1 MFVRIHRRALRSL
14 ALAALI
20 VSLVLGSLFAF
31 VGPAR
36 AATTVSVELDAPI
49 VGMTSTPDG
58 RGYWMV
64 GSDGG
69 VFTFGDARFSGSMG
83 GRHLDAPIVGMADG
97 PSNSSYWLVGS
108 DGGIFTFGD
117 AHFFGSM
124 GGKHLD
130 APIVGMASAPN
141 GNGYW
146 LVASDGG
153 VFTFG
158 DAHFFGSMGGK
169 HLDAPIV
176 GMAADR
182 ATSGYWLVASD
193 GGLFAFHSKFDGSDG
208 ADPTPAP
215 VKSIVSDAASN
226 GYWLAGETG
235 NVSTFGAAAFE
246 GDLHGILRTDPPAA
260 PASADGGR
268 VLAVAASQV
277 GQTDPYTYGPAGEAW
292 CAYFAS
298 WVYRHAGIPMPSMAD
313 AYEIGAWA
321 LANGGSLLAPSA
333 TPQVGDAV
341 LFEPPGS
348 SLAWPDQSGLNFGN
362 IEHVNI
368 VAEVL
373 PGDQIITIG
382 GNESGAVREQG
393 PYSAADASSW
403 WGQAIYAF
411 VRPPGV

>member
-1 MFVRIHRRALRSL
+1 MAS
-14 ALAALI
+14 
-20 VSLVLGSLFAF
+20 
-31 VGPAR
+31 
-36 AATTVSVELDAPI
+36 AP
-49 VGMTSTPDG
+49 GG
-58 RGYWMV
+58 NGYWLV
-64 GSDGG
+64 ASDGG
-69 VFTFGDARFSGSMG
+69 VFTFGG
-83 GRHLDAPIVGMADG
+83 
-97 PSNSSYWLVGS
+97 
-108 DGGIFTFGD
+108 

-130 APIVGMASAPN
+130 APIVAMA
-141 GNGYW
+141 
-146 LVASDGG
+146 
-153 VFTFG
+153 T
-158 DAHFFGSMGGK
+158 
-169 HLDAPIV
+169 
-176 GMAADR
+176 DR
-182 ATSGYWLVASD
+182 ATSGYWLAGSD

-208 ADPTPAP
+208 GDRIPAL
-215 VKSIVSDAASN
+215 VKSIVSDSASN

-235 NVSTFGAAAFE
+235 NVSTFGAAGFE
-246 GDLHGILRTDPPAA
+246 GDLHGILRTDPPAG
-260 PASADGGR
+260 PADADGAR
-268 VLAVAASQV
+268 VLAVAASQI
-277 GQTDPYTYGPAGEAW
+277 GQTDPYIYGPAGDAW

-298 WVYRHAGIPMPSMAD
+298 WVYRHAGIPMSVMAD
-313 AYEIGAWA
+313 AYEIGAWS
-321 LANGGSLLAPSA
+321 LANGGSLLPPSA